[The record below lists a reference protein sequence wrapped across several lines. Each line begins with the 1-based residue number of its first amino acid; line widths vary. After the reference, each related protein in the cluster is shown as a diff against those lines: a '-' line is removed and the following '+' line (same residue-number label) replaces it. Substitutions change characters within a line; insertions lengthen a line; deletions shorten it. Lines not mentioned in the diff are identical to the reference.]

1 MKTKIYLLLI
11 IIITLYSCNSK
22 TTDKGQIAPD
32 FSLNDLNNQNYS
44 PSKDKGKVIILHF
57 WTDFC
62 RSCRE
67 EFPRMQATYEDLKK
81 EIGLQFELVAVN
93 IGQTKKISEK
103 FKKDF
108 EVSFKMIVD
117 EKKITEKLY
126 DIQTFPT
133 NYIINSEGKIA
144 RKIKGW
150 LTKKQIEMLIKQNM

>member
-1 MKTKIYLLLI
+1 MKQKIFLLLI
-11 IIITLYSCNSK
+11 ISIILYSCNSK
-22 TTDKGQIAPD
+22 STDKGQIAPE
-32 FSLNDLNNQNYS
+32 FSLNDLDNQNYS
-44 PSKDKGKVIILHF
+44 PSKDKGKVLILHF

-81 EIGLQFELVAVN
+81 DIGLQFELVAVN
-93 IGQTKKISEK
+93 IGQEKKIAQK

-108 EVSFKMIVD
+108 EVTFKMIVD

-126 DIQTFPT
+126 NIQTFPT
-133 NYIINSEGKIA
+133 NYIINSEGKIS

>member
-1 MKTKIYLLLI
+1 MKKIIYLLLI
-11 IIITLYSCNSK
+11 IFVLFSCNSK
-22 TTDKGQIAPD
+22 PTDKGQIAPVFALAD
-32 FSLNDLNNQNYS
+32 MENQTYS
-44 PSKDKGKVIILHF
+44 PEKNKGKVLILHF

-67 EFPRMQATYEDLKK
+67 EFPRMQANYEELKK
-81 EIGLQFELVAVN
+81 DNSFDFELVAIN
-93 IGQTKKISEK
+93 LGQSKKVSEK

-108 EVSFKMIVD
+108 EISFKMLVD

-150 LTKKQIEMLIKQNM
+150 LSKKQIEMLIKQNS